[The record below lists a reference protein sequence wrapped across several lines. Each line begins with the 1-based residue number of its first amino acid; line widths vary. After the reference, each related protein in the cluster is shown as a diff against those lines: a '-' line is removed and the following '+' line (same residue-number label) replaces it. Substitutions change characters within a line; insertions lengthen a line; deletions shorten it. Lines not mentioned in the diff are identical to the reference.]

1 MLYKNTVSQEI
12 LTITKELQ
20 NNLLFTDFHLAGGT
34 SLALQIGHRTSTDID
49 LFTYKNVNFY
59 DLGRF
64 FKKNPN
70 KYKIDIEQDG
80 FLRVFVDGIKV
91 ELIHDDVGKL
101 ISEPKKIDDIRY
113 LDKYEIAPMKIKAI
127 TGRTK
132 SRDFIDVAYLLQEIS
147 LNDIF
152 SLYKEKYGAVNIN
165 ILKRE
170 MLSKSKMIKN
180 DEWLIGIEMI
190 KNDINIKDIPNII
203 KQSIEEYN
211 NINGIGKHTNNKK
224 TVII

>member
-1 MLYKNTVSQEI
+1 MFYKNTVSQEI
-12 LTITKELQ
+12 LAVTKEIQ
-20 NNLLFTDFHLAGGT
+20 NNSLFADFYLAGGT

-59 DLGRF
+59 DIGRF

-70 KYKIDIEQDG
+70 KYKIDVEQDG

-91 ELIHDDVGKL
+91 ELIYDDVGKL
-101 ISEPKKIDDIRY
+101 INEPKKMDDIRY

-132 SRDFIDVAYLLQEIS
+132 SRDFIDIVYLLQEIS
-147 LNDIF
+147 LKDIF
-152 SLYKEKYGAVNIN
+152 NLYKEKYGAVNIN
-165 ILKRE
+165 ILKRA

-180 DEWLIGIEMI
+180 DDWLVGIEMI
-190 KNDINIKDIPNII
+190 KNDINIKDIPHII
-203 KQSIEEYN
+203 KRSIEEYN
-211 NINGIGKHTNNKK
+211 KTNGIGMYK
-224 TVII
+224 